1 MRAFLSSLRSRTLGA
16 LLMVAAA
23 LAFAAP
29 AAAMD
34 DVYEAGAASEKWLEP
49 TTEVS
54 EFYRKRIEGLGPFG
68 HHIAPAYAG
77 GRELSFWE
85 RVDAEA
91 PAPSFVL
98 WSLVLAPKHVLWD
111 TPINMGVNLKRNYWD
126 TFSQSESGLGIA
138 SDLVFGLPNTLMV
151 GVNGVYDGATNV
163 YADVYQP
170 VLGAVVLWPP
180 RLLTGL
186 LEEPAPGVF
195 VVVDA
200 LPKTLWSILLP
211 VRKVVVTVTDQS
223 QKGLNFSYRS
233 LTHPLHIGDHAERYW
248 GENGL
253 SSGD

>member
-1 MRAFLSSLRSRTLGA
+1 MC
-16 LLMVAAA
+16 AAA
-23 LAFAAP
+23 LVFAAP
-29 AAAMD
+29 AAAME
-34 DVYEAGAASEKWLEP
+34 DVYETGAASEKWLEP
-49 TTEVS
+49 TTEAS

-91 PAPSFVL
+91 PTPSFVL
-98 WSLVLAPKHVLWD
+98 WSLVRAPKHVLWN

-151 GVNGVYDGATNV
+151 GVNGVYDAATNL

-186 LEEPAPGVF
+186 LEEPAPGVY

-200 LPKTLWSILLP
+200 LPKTLWSVLLP
-211 VRKVVVTVTDQS
+211 VRKVVVTVTDQG
-223 QKGLNFSYRS
+223 QKGLNFSYRT